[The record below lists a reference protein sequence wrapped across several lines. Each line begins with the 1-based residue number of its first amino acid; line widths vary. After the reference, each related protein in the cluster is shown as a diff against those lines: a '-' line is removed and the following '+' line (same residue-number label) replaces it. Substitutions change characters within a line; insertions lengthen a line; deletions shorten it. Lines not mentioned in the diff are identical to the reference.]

1 MEEPIKEPNSEP
13 NSEPN
18 NEPSSGPKNEPSSGP
33 NSEPKNEP
41 KGEPSAEPAKTFSQE
56 DIDAA
61 KKKAVEEAQK
71 QWKADADE
79 AARLAK
85 LNKDE
90 RAKEEMRIER
100 EKFEKEKSEFAQKQL
115 VAETANQLLERG
127 LSKNFAERLCGKT
140 AEETKAN
147 IDAFEKDFNAA
158 VEKAVTERMKGNP
171 PKFNEPDNK
180 GNDPFL
186 AGFIN

>member
-18 NEPSSGPKNEPSSGP
+18 G
-33 NSEPKNEP
+33 EPKSEP

-61 KKKAVEEAQK
+61 TKKAVEEAQK
-71 QWKADADE
+71 KWKEDADE

-85 LNKDE
+85 LNKDD

-171 PKFNEPDNK
+171 PKFKEPDDK
-180 GNDPFL
+180 ENDPFL

>member
-18 NEPSSGPKNEPSSGP
+18 GEPKREP
-33 NSEPKNEP
+33 NSEPNGEPKNEP

-61 KKKAVEEAQK
+61 TKKAVEEAQK
-71 QWKADADE
+71 KWKEDADE

-171 PKFNEPDNK
+171 PKFKDPDNK
-180 GNDPFL
+180 ENDPFL

>member
-13 NSEPN
+13 NGEPKSEPN
-18 NEPSSGPKNEPSSGP
+18 SEPNG
-33 NSEPKNEP
+33 EPKNEP

-61 KKKAVEEAQK
+61 TKKAVEEAQK
-71 QWKADADE
+71 KWKEDADE

-85 LNKDE
+85 LNKDD

-171 PKFNEPDNK
+171 PKFKEPDDK
-180 GNDPFL
+180 ENDPFL

>member
-18 NEPSSGPKNEPSSGP
+18 GEPKSEP
-33 NSEPKNEP
+33 NSEPNGEPKNEP

-56 DIDAA
+56 DIDEATR
-61 KKKAVEEAQK
+61 KAVEEAQK

-171 PKFNEPDNK
+171 PKFKDPDNK
-180 GNDPFL
+180 ENDPFL
-186 AGFIN
+186 AGYIN

>member
-18 NEPSSGPKNEPSSGP
+18 GEPKSEP
-33 NSEPKNEP
+33 NSEPNGEPKNEP

-61 KKKAVEEAQK
+61 TKKAVEEAQK
-71 QWKADADE
+71 KWKEDADE

-85 LNKDE
+85 LNKDD

-171 PKFNEPDNK
+171 PKFKEPDDK
-180 GNDPFL
+180 ENDPFL

>member
-18 NEPSSGPKNEPSSGP
+18 GEPKSEP
-33 NSEPKNEP
+33 NSEPNGEPKNEP

-61 KKKAVEEAQK
+61 TKKAVEEAQK
-71 QWKADADE
+71 KWKEDADE

-85 LNKDE
+85 LNKDD

-147 IDAFEKDFNAA
+147 IEKDFNAA

-180 GNDPFL
+180 ENDPFL

>member
-18 NEPSSGPKNEPSSGP
+18 G
-33 NSEPKNEP
+33 EPKNEP

-61 KKKAVEEAQK
+61 TKKAVEEAQK
-71 QWKADADE
+71 KWKEDADE

-147 IDAFEKDFNAA
+147 IAAFEKDFNAA

-171 PKFNEPDNK
+171 PKFKDPDNK
-180 GNDPFL
+180 ENDPFL

>member
-18 NEPSSGPKNEPSSGP
+18 G
-33 NSEPKNEP
+33 EPKNEP

-61 KKKAVEEAQK
+61 TKKAVEEAQK
-71 QWKADADE
+71 KWKEDADE

-85 LNKDE
+85 LNKDD

-147 IDAFEKDFNAA
+147 IDTFEKDFNAA

-171 PKFNEPDNK
+171 PKFKEPDDK
-180 GNDPFL
+180 ENDPFL

>member
-18 NEPSSGPKNEPSSGP
+18 G
-33 NSEPKNEP
+33 EPKNEP

-61 KKKAVEEAQK
+61 TKKAVEEAQK
-71 QWKADADE
+71 KWKEDADE

-171 PKFNEPDNK
+171 PKFKEPDNK
-180 GNDPFL
+180 ENDPFL

>member
-1 MEEPIKEPNSEP
+1 MEGQEPNTD
-13 NSEPN
+13 
-18 NEPSSGPKNEPSSGP
+18 PKVD
-33 NSEPKNEP
+33 PKVDPPADPPTNQNDP
-41 KGEPSAEPAKTFSQE
+41 PTGTKVDPPAEPPKTFSQE
-56 DIDAA
+56 DIDEATR
-61 KKKAVEEAQK
+61 KAVEEAQK

-171 PKFNEPDNK
+171 PKFKEPDNK

>member
-18 NEPSSGPKNEPSSGP
+18 GEPKSEP
-33 NSEPKNEP
+33 NSEPNGEPKNEP

-61 KKKAVEEAQK
+61 TKKAVEEAQK
-71 QWKADADE
+71 KWKEDADE

-85 LNKDE
+85 LNKDD

-171 PKFNEPDNK
+171 PKFNEPDNN

>member
-18 NEPSSGPKNEPSSGP
+18 GEPKSEP
-33 NSEPKNEP
+33 NSEPNGEPKNEP

-61 KKKAVEEAQK
+61 TKKAVEEAQK
-71 QWKADADE
+71 KWKEDADE

-127 LSKNFAERLCGKT
+127 LSKNFAERLGGKT

-171 PKFNEPDNK
+171 PKFKDPDNK
-180 GNDPFL
+180 ENDPFL

>member
-1 MEEPIKEPNSEP
+1 MDVQEQNTEPQVDPQAEPQ
-13 NSEPN
+13 
-18 NEPSSGPKNEPSSGP
+18 
-33 NSEPKNEP
+33 
-41 KGEPSAEPAKTFSQE
+41 GEPATEPPKTFSQE
-56 DIDAA
+56 DIDTAT
-61 KKKAVEEAQK
+61 KKAVEEAQK

-115 VAETANQLLERG
+115 IAETANQLSERG
-127 LSKNFAERLCGKT
+127 LSKDFAERLCGKT

-158 VEKAVTERMKGNP
+158 VEKAVSERMKGKP
-171 PKFNEPDNK
+171 PKVDPPNDNGEK
-180 GNDPFL
+180 DPFL
-186 AGFIN
+186 MGFTN

>member
-18 NEPSSGPKNEPSSGP
+18 G
-33 NSEPKNEP
+33 EPKNAP

-61 KKKAVEEAQK
+61 TKKAVEEAQK
-71 QWKADADE
+71 KWKEDADE

-85 LNKDE
+85 LNKDD

-147 IDAFEKDFNAA
+147 IDAFEKDLNAA

-171 PKFNEPDNK
+171 PKFKEPDDK
-180 GNDPFL
+180 ENDPFL

>member
-18 NEPSSGPKNEPSSGP
+18 GEPKSEP
-33 NSEPKNEP
+33 NSEPNGEPKNEP

-61 KKKAVEEAQK
+61 TKKAVEEAQK
-71 QWKADADE
+71 KWKEDADE

-85 LNKDE
+85 LNKDD

-127 LSKNFAERLCGKT
+127 LSKNFAKRLCGKT

-158 VEKAVTERMKGNP
+158 VEKTVTERMKGNP

>member
-18 NEPSSGPKNEPSSGP
+18 GEPKSEP
-33 NSEPKNEP
+33 NSEPNGEPKNEP

-61 KKKAVEEAQK
+61 TKKAVEEAQK
-71 QWKADADE
+71 KWKEDADE

-171 PKFNEPDNK
+171 PKFKDPDNK
-180 GNDPFL
+180 ENDPFL

>member
-13 NSEPN
+13 NSE
-18 NEPSSGPKNEPSSGP
+18 PKNEPSSGP

-147 IDAFEKDFNAA
+147 IDALEKDFNAA

-171 PKFNEPDNK
+171 PKFKDPDNK
-180 GNDPFL
+180 ENDPFL

>member
-18 NEPSSGPKNEPSSGP
+18 G
-33 NSEPKNEP
+33 EPKNEP

-61 KKKAVEEAQK
+61 TKKAVEEAQK
-71 QWKADADE
+71 KWKEDADE

-85 LNKDE
+85 LN
-90 RAKEEMRIER
+90 A
-100 EKFEKEKSEFAQKQL
+100 EKAEFAQKQL

>member
-13 NSEPN
+13 NSEPTG
-18 NEPSSGPKNEPSSGP
+18 EPKSEP
-33 NSEPKNEP
+33 NSAPNGEPKNEP
-41 KGEPSAEPAKTFSQE
+41 KGEPSAEPANTFSQE

-61 KKKAVEEAQK
+61 TKKAVEEAQK
-71 QWKADADE
+71 KWKEDADE

-85 LNKDE
+85 LNKDD

-127 LSKNFAERLCGKT
+127 LSINFAERLCGKT

-171 PKFNEPDNK
+171 PKFKEPDDK
-180 GNDPFL
+180 ENDPFL

>member
-18 NEPSSGPKNEPSSGP
+18 GEPKNEPNSEP
-33 NSEPKNEP
+33 NGEPKNEP

-61 KKKAVEEAQK
+61 TKKAVEEAQK
-71 QWKADADE
+71 KWKEDADE

-85 LNKDE
+85 LNKDD
-90 RAKEEMRIER
+90 RAKEEIRIER
-100 EKFEKEKSEFAQKQL
+100 EKLNAEKAEFAQKQL

-171 PKFNEPDNK
+171 PKFKEPDDK

>member
-1 MEEPIKEPNSEP
+1 MDGQEQNTEPQVD
-13 NSEPN
+13 
-18 NEPSSGPKNEPSSGP
+18 PKTEQQ
-33 NSEPKNEP
+33 
-41 KGEPSAEPAKTFSQE
+41 GEPATEPPKTFSQE
-56 DIDAA
+56 DIDEAT
-61 KKKAVEEAQK
+61 KKAVEEAQK

-115 VAETANQLLERG
+115 IAETANQLSERG
-127 LSKNFAERLCGKT
+127 LSRDFAERLCGKT

-158 VEKAVTERMKGNP
+158 VEKAVSERMKGKP
-171 PKFNEPDNK
+171 PKVDPPNDNGEK
-180 GNDPFL
+180 DPFL
-186 AGFIN
+186 MGFTN

>member
-18 NEPSSGPKNEPSSGP
+18 G
-33 NSEPKNEP
+33 EPKNEP

-61 KKKAVEEAQK
+61 TKKAVEEAQK
-71 QWKADADE
+71 KWKEDADE

-85 LNKDE
+85 LNKDD

-171 PKFNEPDNK
+171 PKFKEPDDK
-180 GNDPFL
+180 ENDPFL

>member
-18 NEPSSGPKNEPSSGP
+18 GEPKSEP
-33 NSEPKNEP
+33 NSEPNGEPKNEP

-61 KKKAVEEAQK
+61 TKKAVEEAQK
-71 QWKADADE
+71 KWKEDADE

-85 LNKDE
+85 LNKDD

-127 LSKNFAERLCGKT
+127 LSKNFAERSEERRVGK
-140 AEETKAN
+140 EC
-147 IDAFEKDFNAA
+147 
-158 VEKAVTERMKGNP
+158 RSRWSP
-171 PKFNEPDNK
+171 YH
-180 GNDPFL
+180 
-186 AGFIN
+186 

>member
-18 NEPSSGPKNEPSSGP
+18 GEPKSEP
-33 NSEPKNEP
+33 NSEPNGEPKNEP

-61 KKKAVEEAQK
+61 TKKAVEEAQK
-71 QWKADADE
+71 KWKEDADE

-85 LNKDE
+85 LNKDD

-158 VEKAVTERMKGNP
+158 VEKAVTERMKGIRRSSTSRTTREMTR
-171 PKFNEPDNK
+171 F
-180 GNDPFL
+180 
-186 AGFIN
+186 

>member
-13 NSEPN
+13 NSE
-18 NEPSSGPKNEPSSGP
+18 PKNEPSSGP

-171 PKFNEPDNK
+171 PKFKDPDNK
-180 GNDPFL
+180 ENDPFL

>member
-18 NEPSSGPKNEPSSGP
+18 GEPKSEP
-33 NSEPKNEP
+33 NSEPNGEPKNEP

-61 KKKAVEEAQK
+61 TKKAVEEAQK
-71 QWKADADE
+71 KWKEDADE

-85 LNKDE
+85 LNKDD

-171 PKFNEPDNK
+171 PKFKDPDNK
-180 GNDPFL
+180 ENDPFL

>member
-1 MEEPIKEPNSEP
+1 MGETITEPNSEP
-13 NSEPN
+13 NGE
-18 NEPSSGPKNEPSSGP
+18 PKNEPITEP
-33 NSEPKNEP
+33 NSEPKTEPKNEP
-41 KGEPSAEPAKTFSQE
+41 KAEPPAEPAKTFSQE

-61 KKKAVEEAQK
+61 TKKAVEEAQK

-90 RAKEEMRIER
+90 REKEEMRIER
-100 EKFEKEKSEFAQKQL
+100 EKLNAEKAEFAQKQL
-115 VAETANQLLERG
+115 VAETANQLLDRG

>member
-1 MEEPIKEPNSEP
+1 MDGQEQNTEAQVDPKT
-13 NSEPN
+13 
-18 NEPSSGPKNEPSSGP
+18 GPQ
-33 NSEPKNEP
+33 
-41 KGEPSAEPAKTFSQE
+41 GEPATEPPKTFSQE
-56 DIDAA
+56 DIDEAT
-61 KKKAVEEAQK
+61 KKAVEEAQK

-79 AARLAK
+79 VARLAK

-115 VAETANQLLERG
+115 IAETANQLSERG
-127 LSKNFAERLCGKT
+127 LSRDFAERLCGKT

-158 VEKAVTERMKGNP
+158 VEKAVSERMKGKP
-171 PKFNEPDNK
+171 PKVDPPNDNGEK
-180 GNDPFL
+180 DPFL
-186 AGFIN
+186 MGFTN

>member
-18 NEPSSGPKNEPSSGP
+18 G
-33 NSEPKNEP
+33 EPKNEP
-41 KGEPSAEPAKTFSQE
+41 KVEPSAEPAKTFSQE

-61 KKKAVEEAQK
+61 TKKAVEEAQK
-71 QWKADADE
+71 KWKEDADE

-85 LNKDE
+85 LNKDD

-171 PKFNEPDNK
+171 PKFNEPDNM

>member
-1 MEEPIKEPNSEP
+1 MEGQEPNTD
-13 NSEPN
+13 
-18 NEPSSGPKNEPSSGP
+18 PKVD
-33 NSEPKNEP
+33 PKVDP
-41 KGEPSAEPAKTFSQE
+41 PADPPTGTKVDPPAEPPKTFSQE

-61 KKKAVEEAQK
+61 TKKAVEEAQK
-71 QWKADADE
+71 KWKEDADE

-171 PKFNEPDNK
+171 PKFKDPDNK
-180 GNDPFL
+180 ENDPFL

>member
-1 MEEPIKEPNSEP
+1 MDGQEQNTEPQVD
-13 NSEPN
+13 
-18 NEPSSGPKNEPSSGP
+18 PKTEQQ
-33 NSEPKNEP
+33 
-41 KGEPSAEPAKTFSQE
+41 GEPATEPPKTFSQE
-56 DIDAA
+56 DIDTATR
-61 KKKAVEEAQK
+61 KAVEEAQK

-115 VAETANQLLERG
+115 IAETANQLSERG
-127 LSKNFAERLCGKT
+127 LSRDFAERLCGKT

-158 VEKAVTERMKGNP
+158 VEKAVSERMKGKP
-171 PKFNEPDNK
+171 PKVDPPNDNGEK
-180 GNDPFL
+180 DPFL
-186 AGFIN
+186 MGFTN

>member
-18 NEPSSGPKNEPSSGP
+18 G
-33 NSEPKNEP
+33 EPKNEP

-61 KKKAVEEAQK
+61 TKKAVEEAQK
-71 QWKADADE
+71 KWKEDADE

-171 PKFNEPDNK
+171 PKFKDPDNK
-180 GNDPFL
+180 ENDPFL

>member
-1 MEEPIKEPNSEP
+1 MDGQEQNTEPQVDPQTEPQ
-13 NSEPN
+13 
-18 NEPSSGPKNEPSSGP
+18 
-33 NSEPKNEP
+33 
-41 KGEPSAEPAKTFSQE
+41 GEPATEPPKTFSQE
-56 DIDAA
+56 DIDEAT
-61 KKKAVEEAQK
+61 KKAVEEAQK

-115 VAETANQLLERG
+115 IAETANQLSERG
-127 LSKNFAERLCGKT
+127 LSRDFAERLCGKT

-158 VEKAVTERMKGNP
+158 VEKAVSERMKGKP
-171 PKFNEPDNK
+171 PKVDPPNDNGEK
-180 GNDPFL
+180 DPFL
-186 AGFIN
+186 MGFTN

>member
-18 NEPSSGPKNEPSSGP
+18 GEPK
-33 NSEPKNEP
+33 SEPKNEP
-41 KGEPSAEPAKTFSQE
+41 TGEPSAEPAKTFSQE

-61 KKKAVEEAQK
+61 TKKAVEEAQK
-71 QWKADADE
+71 KWKEDADE

-171 PKFNEPDNK
+171 PKFKDPDNK
-180 GNDPFL
+180 ENDPFL